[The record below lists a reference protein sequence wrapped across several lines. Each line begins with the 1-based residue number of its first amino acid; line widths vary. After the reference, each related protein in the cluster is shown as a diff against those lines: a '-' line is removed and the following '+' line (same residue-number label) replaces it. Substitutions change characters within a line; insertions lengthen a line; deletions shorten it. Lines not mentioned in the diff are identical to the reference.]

1 MQITSRLLP
10 IAALLTVCASAAY
23 GQPTPDASGHWQG
36 AIQAPDRIVDIEID
50 LATEGTGQL
59 VGAFTQLGNNIRG
72 LPLAAVTQD
81 GRSLKLVLRAG
92 TGGGVF
98 TGKLS
103 ADGKTIDGDFVTDEG
118 GYTVPFSIKHTGP
131 ARLPPAPKNAAI
143 AKEFEGQWSGAI
155 ELGERRM
162 RVSLTLANETDG
174 SSVGT
179 IASPDGGHLSLPVA
193 ITQQG
198 SSLTLEVVS
207 VGARFT
213 GTLNAAGTEIAGE
226 WEQGGGS
233 LPLTLRR

>member
-1 MQITSRLLP
+1 MQIASRMLSV
-10 IAALLTVCASAAY
+10 AVLLTMCASAAS
-23 GQPTPDASGHWQG
+23 GQSTPNASGHWQG

-50 LATEGTGQL
+50 LATSGTGQL

-81 GRSLKLVLRAG
+81 GHSLKLVLRAG
-92 TGGGVF
+92 SGGGVF

-103 ADGKTIDGDFVTDEG
+103 ADGKKIDGDFVTNEG
-118 GYTVPFSIKHTGP
+118 GYTVPFTLNHAGE
-131 ARLPPAPKNAAI
+131 ARIPPEPKNEAI
-143 AKEFEGQWSGAI
+143 AKEFEGLWTGAM

-162 RVSLTLANETDG
+162 RVSLTLTNRPDG
-174 SSVGT
+174 TSVGT
-179 IASPDGGHLSLPVA
+179 VASADGGDLSLPVA

-198 SSLTLEVVS
+198 SSLTVEVVS

-226 WEQGGGS
+226 WRQGGGS